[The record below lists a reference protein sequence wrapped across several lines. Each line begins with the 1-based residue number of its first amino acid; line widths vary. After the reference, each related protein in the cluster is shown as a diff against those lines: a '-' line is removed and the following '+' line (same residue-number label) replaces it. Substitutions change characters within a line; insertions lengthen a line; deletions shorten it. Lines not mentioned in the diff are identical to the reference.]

1 MTDRMAFRSNHEW
14 SAANG
19 DELFGGFARVL
30 KYGCSG
36 VVYRD
41 SGRARSNAATQFTP
55 VGKRH
60 ESKHAERTPERVH
73 QGGTCKRWTSERIA
87 ALPRQSGMLTRV
99 GDDIERGSDNR
110 PLVPCA
116 CSGSSPRCSKKILV
130 EASVYASETRP
141 QSCRPCAHERRRKA
155 AAFTED
161 GYAHA
166 RDFAAKERENQKAQE
181 GVAA

>member
-1 MTDRMAFRSNHEW
+1 MSDREMVYASTVVLRHPGE
-14 SAANG
+14 G
-19 DELFGGFARVL
+19 EFARVL
-30 KYGCSG
+30 GPAPTG
-36 VVYRD
+36 TRYRD
-41 SGRARSNAATQFTP
+41 PRPDRTTAGAQFP
-55 VGKRH
+55 PAGKRYA
-60 ESKHAERTPERVH
+60 SKHAEHAPEKVH

-99 GDDIERGSDNR
+99 GDDIERGSDGR

-116 CSGSSPRCSKKILV
+116 CSGSSPRCPKKILV
-130 EASVYASETRP
+130 EASVYASDGRP

-155 AAFTED
+155 AAFTEN

-166 RDFAAKERENQKAQE
+166 RDFAAKERENHKAHE